1 MVARRAIW
9 FGAALASIS
18 AIALLIVSG
27 RPQQA
32 VGPDLDPV
40 LAFADPS
47 HCRPGQPLATILNSL
62 MGFDERGEPAAGRP
76 VAVRGFAEPLRPRLE
91 REFGAG
97 RDAIGN
103 MTFYTLDLRGKWHG
117 LNVVSLRTPTG
128 TSNDLEIRF
137 ADDAGR
143 VREVLL
149 RAGFPLAGVNEWRYP
164 DYANPE
170 ANLELAPSMSI
181 QSHHWGGASLIC
193 SI

>member
-1 MVARRAIW
+1 MARRAIW
-9 FGAALASIS
+9 FGAALASVS
-18 AIALLIVSG
+18 AIALVTVS
-27 RPQQA
+27 RRQQRA
-32 VGPDLDPV
+32 VAPDLDSV
-40 LAFADPS
+40 LAFADPG

-76 VAVRGFAEPLRPRLE
+76 VAVRGFAEPLRPRME

-117 LNVVSLRTPTG
+117 LNVVGLRTPSG
-128 TSNDLEIRF
+128 TTSDLEIRF
-137 ADDAGR
+137 ADDAGH
-143 VREVLL
+143 VRDVLV

-164 DYANPE
+164 DYTNPG

-181 QSHHWGGASLIC
+181 QSHRWGGASLIC
-193 SI
+193 SA